1 MSIAFPRRLASKVL
15 AAGLALLLPLSSH
28 AFKLNTHI
36 WIGQQ
41 VINDLEATNGKI
53 TIRLNGQN
61 VQLPVRDDIRLAI
74 LQNKN
79 EYLLGS
85 IGPDAMPDV
94 VVGQTLLHPGQ
105 ADGWKANDWMQ
116 HLLQTSANNPPAK
129 AFTYG
134 YLGHASADVF
144 AHTYVNQY
152 AGDIF
157 YLADETLVEERHVAL
172 EGFIAKYTPQLT
184 SYTGVALGSPWT
196 VVRPSDAAA
205 TFLRDQLIYSPQAQA
220 QYLKSPFAVHMVA
233 FKEYRSAI
241 DAIAEDGVW
250 RDIDIAVAKFIS
262 TQFGYNL
269 STAQAAQVVDMIAK
283 VNDKLNRGINV
294 TQAELTSLHN
304 ALNTLDL
311 RMAQGAKAAADRA
324 LSLEAGLINTQNELE
339 ALLVEKTCDQVD
351 KVCPG
356 IDVPDG
362 ISCTWWGFC
371 TPKTKRIVD
380 PVCKAAFERTCKDVT
395 TILNLR
401 NQATARLL
409 DNRKKVN
416 AELLA
421 TYTEL
426 VQARASAVALANA
439 LIDFLQVPS
448 QGSSPIQAILRNW
461 RADADQAVA
470 DYVKAASQAMI
481 NTMDPAASAFTPLQR
496 WLDCSYPS
504 LVGIPA
510 VVSNCGV
517 RDSATQIVR
526 SLDRLANLPT
536 NVVASSIGL
545 PTTVQIAALKA
556 RIEAQVTAKVKNKIA
571 GLLINLLPEKVQ
583 GIVRVLDEDID
594 ASRLNYYFTKPELG
608 TPKGLVMIPDVSTR
622 VIREM
627 GAVNEG
633 IFNADKFAAVY
644 DAVVLAK
651 LTLLDNAGLQQLA
664 QYALVSP
671 TVFNGTDNIVANAF
685 TSLDGNHQWMEEAPL
700 RPSVAGA
707 APRSVK
713 LPVPPEAV
721 PGYPFAT
728 GYPTSAGFVLWKDG
742 LRDTL
747 FRKLFKGPLSPG
759 VETPFEIGMT
769 AILPSDYKY
778 RPCAANAFP
787 NDARSGCSDGQL
799 TPWVAPTPPRQN
811 PPEPPGCRPQ
821 PGRPACMVP

>member
-1 MSIAFPRRLASKVL
+1 MRIAFPRRLASKLLVT
-15 AAGLALLLPLSSH
+15 GLALLLPLSSH
-28 AFKLNTHI
+28 AFKLNTHL

-41 VINDLEATNGKI
+41 IINDLEATNGKI
-53 TIRLNGQN
+53 TIKLNGQN
-61 VQLPVRDDIRLAI
+61 VQLPVREDVRLAI

-79 EYLLGS
+79 EYLLGN

-94 VVGQTLLHPGQ
+94 VVGQSLMHPGQ
-105 ADGWKANDWMQ
+105 SNGWKANNWMQ
-116 HLLQTSANNPPAK
+116 HLLQTSANNAQAK

-157 YLADETLVEERHVAL
+157 DLTNETLVEERHVAL
-172 EGFIAKYTPQLT
+172 EGFIAKYTPALT
-184 SYTGVALGSPWT
+184 NATGAALGQPWT
-196 VVRPSDAAA
+196 VVKPSDAVA
-205 TFLRDQLIYSPQAQA
+205 TFLRDQLIYSPQAQE
-220 QYLKSPFAVHMVA
+220 QYVKATYAGHMVA
-233 FKEYRSAI
+233 FKQYRAAI

-269 STAQAAQVVDMIAK
+269 STAQAAQVVDLIAK

-294 TQAELTSLHN
+294 TQDELTALHN
-304 ALNTLDL
+304 GLNSLDL
-311 RMAQGAKAAADRA
+311 RLAQGAKAAADRA
-324 LSLEAGLINTQNELE
+324 LSLEASLINAQNDLE

-356 IDVPDG
+356 IDIPDG
-362 ISCTWWGFC
+362 VSCGWLGCW
-371 TPKTKRIVD
+371 PKTKRVVE

-395 TILNLR
+395 TIMNLR

-439 LIDFLQVPS
+439 LIDFLQIPT

-461 RADADQAVA
+461 RADTDQAVA
-470 DYVKAASQAMI
+470 DYVKAATQAMI

-504 LVGIPA
+504 MIGIPA

-517 RDSATQIVR
+517 RDSTTQIVR
-526 SLDRLANLPT
+526 SLDRLANLPG
-536 NVVASSIGL
+536 NAVAASIGL

-556 RIEAQVTAKVKNKIA
+556 RIEAQITAKIKDKIA
-571 GLLINLLPEKVQ
+571 GALINLLPEKVQ

-594 ASRLNYYFTKPELG
+594 AARLNYYFTKPELG
-608 TPKGLVMIPDVSTR
+608 TPLGLVMIPDASTR

-627 GAVNEG
+627 GAVYDG
-633 IFNADKFAAVY
+633 IFNADKFAAIY

-651 LTLLDNAGLQQLA
+651 LALLDKAGLQQLA
-664 QYALVSP
+664 QYANVPPSL
-671 TVFNGTDNIVANAF
+671 FDGTDNVVAYAF
-685 TSLDGNHQWMEEAPL
+685 ASLDGNHQWMEEAPL

-707 APRSVK
+707 KDRRVS
-713 LPVPPEAV
+713 L
-721 PGYPFAT
+721 PGYDFPGHDAVAG
-728 GYPTSAGFVLWKDG
+728 GYRSAAGFVPWQSAA
-742 LRDTL
+742 REPL

-759 VETPFEIGMT
+759 VETPQELGFST
-769 AILPSDYKY
+769 PLLPLSYPY
-778 RPCAANAFP
+778 RPCVKNPFP
-787 NDARSGCSDGQL
+787 DTATTRCLDTDL
-799 TPWVAPTPPRQN
+799 TPWVAPTPPTR
-811 PPEPPGCRPQ
+811 PPVEPPGCRPQ
-821 PGRPACMVP
+821 AGRPTCMIP